1 MGSQSTPGS
10 EHTYG
15 GIQYP
20 LEMHIV
26 HVKSGTG
33 FGEGD
38 ESPFDNIDGLAVTGF
53 MFWPSSDDNPALEP
67 IISALSDITGY
78 NDVTE
83 FSSFDLE
90 ALIKPSMGRRYATY
104 EGGLTTPTCNEVVR
118 WINFE
123 YPLDV
128 SERQLAAF
136 RTLLDKNGN
145 SIVNNFRSPQDIG
158 GRTVRVINQGAR
170 L

>member
-1 MGSQSTPGS
+1 MVF
-10 EHTYG
+10 Y
-15 GIQYP
+15 
-20 LEMHIV
+20 
-26 HVKSGTG
+26 
-33 FGEGD
+33 
-38 ESPFDNIDGLAVTGF
+38 DNIGF
-53 MFWPSSDDNPALEP
+53 FQSDDNPALEP

-78 NDVTE
+78 GDSTE

-136 RTLLDKNGN
+136 R
-145 SIVNNFRSPQDIG
+145 
-158 GRTVRVINQGAR
+158 
-170 L
+170 